1 MCLGEVVQLTIALLT
16 VVLQGTDVIPTAL
29 LGNFVILTILATFVL
44 FTTVVQYY
52 DATNWSDVYLTNF
65 PISHGLRHSL
75 GISER
80 ISSVMTLLPSFS
92 SALGFLYASK
102 HLTQAMSLSGLFS
115 PFFKKVFGPGQVPLR
130 ALLTVSAMQVA
141 ILVIGWAGYDT
152 HDHDHPPPYF
162 ELCMLGASFSYIGI
176 FAAYCVFAREYAGME
191 RKFIS
196 PLGVYGAYTGIVV
209 FVLVIISIIGFHP
222 KNSTIVGVFF
232 GYLGFVALY
241 YYLVAETRQGF
252 SIEEQKRF
260 MRAYILN
267 SNKRRRKKKSHWER
281 LQDDVHNWLYF
292 MKHGHFRPEKVHM
305 FNPSQLHIQQ
315 QHHARY
321 TASQSSG
328 SHSSQSGIISAF
340 TNTSPSKYAISE
352 EDFENAESTNNSHSH
367 SHSHPPPHA
376 SKTIRN
382 SASNDST
389 TVQTS
394 GTASSNDSSTIV
406 NLSTTTE
413 RLYPSNFSP
422 STMVP
427 HNSNASNG
435 SLSNNDSQRVSI
447 RRVMIITSNS
457 SSALNVPDNPATVLD
472 SSLPPSAQSPSLDT
486 IEDEIVELR
495 HTSRHEAS
503 ATVMYPSSV
512 VVPVTDDGFH
522 LQRMEQGY
530 LDSP

>member
-1 MCLGEVVQLTIALLT
+1 M
-16 VVLQGTDVIPTAL
+16 QGTDVIPTAL
-29 LGNFVILTILATFVL
+29 LGNFVILTVLATFVL

-52 DATNWSDVYLTNF
+52 DATRWSDVYLTNF

-130 ALLTVSAMQVA
+130 ALLSVSAMQVA

-196 PLGVYGAYTGIVV
+196 PLGVYGAYAGIVV

-267 SNKRRRKKKSHWER
+267 SNQRRRKKKSHWER
-281 LQDDVHNWLYF
+281 LQEDVHNWLHF
-292 MKHGHFRPEKVHM
+292 MKHGHFRPEKVHTH
-305 FNPSQLHIQQ
+305 NPSQLHIQQ
-315 QHHARY
+315 YHHARY

-352 EDFENAESTNNSHSH
+352 EDFEHAESTNNSHSH
-367 SHSHPPPHA
+367 SHQPQQHA
-376 SKTIRN
+376 SKTIRS

-394 GTASSNDSSTIV
+394 ATASSNDSSTIA
-406 NLSTTTE
+406 NRSTTTE
-413 RLYPSNFSP
+413 RLYPSSVPP
-422 STMVP
+422 STAVP

-435 SLSNNDSQRVSI
+435 SFSNNDSQRVSI
-447 RRVMIITSNS
+447 RRVMIIASNS
-457 SSALNVPDNPATVLD
+457 SSALNVPDHPATVLD
-472 SSLPPSAQSPSLDT
+472 ASLPPSAQSPSLDT
-486 IEDEIVELR
+486 IEDDIVELR
-495 HTSRHEAS
+495 HTRRHEAS

-512 VVPVTDDGFH
+512 VVPITDDGFH

-530 LDSP
+530 ADSP

>member
-1 MCLGEVVQLTIALLT
+1 M
-16 VVLQGTDVIPTAL
+16 IPTAL
-29 LGNFVILTILATFVL
+29 MVNFGILAVLATFVL
-44 FTTVVQYY
+44 FTTIVQYY
-52 DATNWSDVYLTNF
+52 DVTNWSEVYLTNF
-65 PISHGLRHSL
+65 PMSHGLRHSL

-141 ILVIGWAGYDT
+141 ILVIGWVGYDT

-191 RKFIS
+191 RKFVS
-196 PLGVYGAYTGIVV
+196 PLGVYGAYVGIVV
-209 FVLVIISIIGFHP
+209 FILVIISIIGFHP

-232 GYLGFVALY
+232 GYLGAVALY

-281 LQDDVHNWLYF
+281 LQDDVRNWLYF
-292 MKHGHFRPEKVHM
+292 IKHGHFRPEKVHIY
-305 FNPSQLHIQQ
+305 NPSQLHIQQ
-315 QHHARY
+315 HARY

-328 SHSSQSGIISAF
+328 SHSTQSGIISAF
-340 TNTSPSKYAISE
+340 TTTSPSRYAISE
-352 EDFENAESTNNSHSH
+352 EDFEHAESTSNSNSHVH
-367 SHSHPPPHA
+367 HPQQSTA
-376 SKTIRN
+376 KSMR
-382 SASNDST
+382 SSVSNDST

-394 GTASSNDSSTIV
+394 ATVSSNDHTTAH
-406 NLSTTTE
+406 LSATTE
-413 RLYPSNFSP
+413 RLYASSPPPSK
-422 STMVP
+422 MVH
-427 HNSNASNG
+427 HNSNTSNG
-435 SLSNNDSQRVSI
+435 DNSNNGSQRVSV

-457 SSALNVPDNPATVLD
+457 SDALNVPDNPATVLD
-472 SSLPPSAQSPSLDT
+472 SNLPPSAQSPSLDT

-495 HTSRHEAS
+495 QTMRHDVS
-503 ATVMYPSSV
+503 ATVTYPSSV

-530 LDSP
+530 ADSP